1 MLLERDDADVTL
13 VGTGSEVHVA
23 LEAVPLL
30 AEQGLVARV
39 VSMPCWEWFEATGES
54 YQAEVL
60 PDLPT
65 VSVEA
70 GVSFGW
76 ERWADAMVSI
86 DRFGASAPGDVVM
99 TELGITPEAVAA
111 TAAALV
117 AAEFDDDQFD
127 STEG

>member
-1 MLLERDDADVTL
+1 VTL
-13 VGTGSEVHVA
+13 VATGSEVHVA
-23 LEAVPLL
+23 LDAVPLL
-30 AEQGLVARV
+30 AGVGVVARV
-39 VSMPCWEWFEATGES
+39 VSMPCWEWFEATSET

-99 TELGITPEAVAA
+99 RELGITPEAVAA

-117 AAEFDDDQFD
+117 AAEDDSTTFD